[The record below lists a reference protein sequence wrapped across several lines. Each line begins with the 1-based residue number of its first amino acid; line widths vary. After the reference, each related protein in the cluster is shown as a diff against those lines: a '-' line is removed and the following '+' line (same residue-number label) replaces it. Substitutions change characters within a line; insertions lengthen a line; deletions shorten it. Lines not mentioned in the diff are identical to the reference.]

1 VPHRFYI
8 PGLDPAAGVVPLP
21 PDEAAHL
28 QRVLRLRP
36 GAIVQVFDGGGQEWR
51 AEVTSVTRRD
61 ATVHLLDRLEPV
73 SEPAVAVTMVTAILK
88 GEKMDAVIRDTV
100 MLGAAAIRPLV
111 TARTEVTPASL
122 ARRSRLER
130 WHRIAVA
137 SAKQSG
143 RATVPPILPWQTFD
157 AYLSSDPDVDVRL
170 MLVEP
175 GAGVTARPLAAV
187 APPRRAAV
195 LVGPEGGWTDSEIA
209 RALEAQVEPVRLGA
223 RTLRAD
229 SVPLVA
235 LAMCYA
241 LWEDRREESS
251 R

>member
-1 VPHRFYI
+1 
-8 PGLDPAAGVVPLP
+8 
-21 PDEAAHL
+21 
-28 QRVLRLRP
+28 VLRLRP
-36 GAIVQVFDGGGQEWR
+36 GAIVQVFDGSGQEWR
-51 AEVTSVTRRD
+51 AEVRTVTRRD
-61 ATVHLLDRLEPV
+61 AAIRLLERLEPV
-73 SEPAVAVTMVTAILK
+73 SEPAVAVTVVTAILK

-100 MLGAAAIRPLV
+100 MMGAAAIRPLV
-111 TARTEVTPASL
+111 TARTEVPPATL
-122 ARRSRLER
+122 TRRSRLER

-143 RATVPPILPWQTFD
+143 RATVPPILPWQTLD
-157 AYLSSDPDVDVRL
+157 AYLASDPGADVRL

-175 GAGVTARPLAAV
+175 GAGVMARPLAAV

-195 LVGPEGGWTDSEIA
+195 LIGPEGGWTDREIA
-209 RALEAQVEPVRLGA
+209 RAMEAQVECVRLGA

-229 SVPLVA
+229 SVPLIA

-241 LWEDRREESS
+241 LWEDRREASS